1 MYCNKC
7 GNPINAEENFC
18 SVCGKNIRVSFSSNQ
33 KKLLEYSKYLMII
46 TAPLMLILRMLTQE
60 EGTDFGWS
68 GEYTYY
74 TVPGNYRVIMAVIA
88 VGLLGTSLYLKNKS
102 GLKSKFV
109 VIGCIVS
116 AIVSC
121 MITFID

>member
-7 GNPINAEENFC
+7 GNPINAGANFC
-18 SVCGKNIRVSFSSNQ
+18 PACGKNIGVSSNSNQ

-60 EGTDFGWS
+60 ERTGFGWR
-68 GEYTYY
+68 EYTYY